1 MLISVI
7 VPIYNVERYLAQCLD
22 SIVGQTYRALD
33 IILVDDGSTDG
44 SRTIAEQYAAQDE
57 RVILISQENQGLSG
71 ARNTGMAVAK
81 GEFLVFV
88 DSDDWLDTTI
98 LELAVNSIDNSIDL
112 VGWGYDR
119 VFETHSNLGST
130 WFLEDTKFETTE
142 VKEKLF
148 ARMIGP
154 ASEDLENLMSVDNF
168 SMAWSKMYRKSVIQ
182 DEELIF
188 APTQIY
194 GSEDVLF
201 NIQFLHGCKGVYII
215 ASPGYKYRKD
225 NQLSL
230 TKNHGNTLYIRL
242 QALYNE
248 IERLLVIWGEHVEF
262 YKTRLNN
269 RRAISFVNISL
280 AICSRRNPQSIFEKY
295 GEVRRLVDAF
305 HNIISSFP
313 IGSLRLH
320 WMIFFLFIRFRM
332 SLAVFL
338 YLQVIRKFVNR

>member
-119 VFETHSNLGST
+119 VLKRT
-130 WFLEDTKFETTE
+130 
-142 VKEKLF
+142 
-148 ARMIGP
+148 
-154 ASEDLENLMSVDNF
+154 
-168 SMAWSKMYRKSVIQ
+168 
-182 DEELIF
+182 
-188 APTQIY
+188 
-194 GSEDVLF
+194 
-201 NIQFLHGCKGVYII
+201 
-215 ASPGYKYRKD
+215 
-225 NQLSL
+225 
-230 TKNHGNTLYIRL
+230 
-242 QALYNE
+242 
-248 IERLLVIWGEHVEF
+248 
-262 YKTRLNN
+262 
-269 RRAISFVNISL
+269 AI
-280 AICSRRNPQSIFEKY
+280 
-295 GEVRRLVDAF
+295 
-305 HNIISSFP
+305 
-313 IGSLRLH
+313 
-320 WMIFFLFIRFRM
+320 
-332 SLAVFL
+332 
-338 YLQVIRKFVNR
+338 